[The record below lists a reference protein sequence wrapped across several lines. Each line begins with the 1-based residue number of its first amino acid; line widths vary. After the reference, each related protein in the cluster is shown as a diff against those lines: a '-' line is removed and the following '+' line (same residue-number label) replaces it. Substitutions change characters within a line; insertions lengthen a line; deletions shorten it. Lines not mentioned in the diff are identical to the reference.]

1 MKKEKILVVFLVCFI
16 SITLGF
22 WVAFFMPENE
32 PALAANACASTQ
44 DGDWNSADTWTSCGG
59 VVPQATDDVTI
70 SHAVSIPSGY
80 TINAINDLTIASSTL
95 TQTNSSTQTIAGLL
109 VVQSGATLTHAAN
122 TDNDVDYTVNFV
134 AGDISVN
141 TGGTITA
148 NALGHPGKLND
159 TGYGA
164 GAGAGVGL
172 SDGGGGGHCGTG
184 GTGLEDN
191 SGTAAGGT
199 PYCVL
204 SGPTTMGSGGGA
216 RDSGDYTGGSGGG
229 YIKLSTSG
237 TVTID
242 GTISADGGTGQFES
256 GGGGGGT
263 VYISADIVTSTPVG
277 LSAIGGNGANGGGGG
292 GGGII
297 YIYTNTSTVT
307 STMLSVVAG
316 ADGTGA
322 TDGAFIWEKVNT
334 DVAGSTCTTLG
345 NGDWDRISWD
355 CGRFPTSTD
364 NVVIDHTVTL
374 DIGFTIPSLNNLTIN
389 ATKVLTQSNS
399 STQTI
404 SGDLA
409 IFGTLDHAPNVDA
422 DIDYSVNF
430 SANNITVSS
439 TGLISADF
447 VGHPGGSTQAD
458 PDRPNGYGTGPGIG
472 SGTNDGSGG
481 AHCGD
486 GGTGTEGSL
495 SGGTAYC
502 DINNLITMGSGGGVR
517 TSAYIGGAGGGLIIL
532 NATATATI
540 SGTITADGQLADG
553 GDFFES
559 GAGGGGSINIT
570 ANIISGT
577 PTSMTVTG
585 GYADDGGGG
594 GGGGGISLTY
604 TVTTTIASSTTG
616 VDFNGGAA
624 DSPNDSVVGL
634 FLAAVGNTAP
644 TLTALTPVQTSASAV
659 TVTTTVADTDSDV
672 TSLTMEYSLDN
683 STWLTASN
691 TVSVTQSGGEGD
703 GVVTST
709 PGTLSDIDTDNDG
722 SVDLTIVWE
731 VGLDVSDTDDTEIYF
746 RLTPNDG
753 TVDGSVATSVAF
765 ALDTKPPTAPGNLSV
780 NSTSTDGIIFNF
792 GSASVDNNFLE
803 YKIFYATTSPIS
815 TSNSA
820 ITSSSEPNLGN
831 ISYNGSA
838 TTTLSPLSL
847 DTQYFFRI
855 WAFDSWGVDTS
866 SAAEQAAFTLANPP
880 GTTNLA
886 NISTSSL
893 TIIADANGNP
903 SNTTFTFKD
912 TVSGFYTQND
922 TTLGAGIVWNILPD
936 WGAVGPPTGLTPNTS
951 YQFEAYARN
960 GDGVITVA
968 GAASPLVV
976 TLADVPSTPTVDG
989 AAVSTLDLTFG
1000 TEVNPTSTQYA
1011 IYESSTGNYVAAD
1024 NGLDASSAV
1033 WQTTST
1039 WNNPTITGLSSNT
1052 QYTFGLIARNS
1063 DEISTVTTTAS
1074 AIYTLANAAGTP
1086 TIGTPTA
1093 TTLPITID
1101 VNSNSDATTYAVY
1114 NSTDSN
1120 YLDSSGAST
1129 STAVYSTTSTLGSS
1143 FAATGLTANT
1153 SYQFTVVAKNGDAV
1167 LAATSTASTAAYT
1180 LANAAGTATIGTPT
1194 VTTLPIT
1201 IDSNS
1206 NSSSTT
1212 YAVYNSTDSNYLD
1225 SAGASTSTAVY
1236 STTSTLGS
1244 SFAATGLSVNTAY
1257 QFTVVARNGDSVDSA
1272 TSTASVATYTAANT
1286 PSSVSATANST
1297 TQITIAYSGDAT
1309 SYYTENTTESTN
1321 SGWTT
1326 ETSYSFTGLTCATSY
1341 SFRTKGKN
1349 GDDVDT
1355 SYASSVSVST
1365 SDCPSTGGGMI
1376 SVSKPSL
1383 PSVSVPVV
1391 VPEVKTVAPKLG
1403 SSSPVSV
1410 GGHSHTI
1417 LVHSADTN
1425 KAKVTIKSD
1434 PITITLTK
1442 NEYEDLDTNTD
1453 TVDDLR
1459 VNYLG
1464 LLGGQPQFSMLNLT
1478 DPNELEK
1485 PVTINY
1491 GAYDSYSNKVILSF
1505 NVEDATQMAVS
1516 NYSDF
1521 RNTEFVPYTT
1531 DKMMWT
1537 LDINEGEKSV
1547 FVRFRTSEGGTAD
1560 ASDTIYLASVTG
1572 KAPVITTPTDQGS
1585 DTCSLTEKQ
1594 SYKHSKSTSVYYITS
1609 DCTKRAFR
1617 RSDVFFTYFDSWNDV
1632 ITTTKTKL
1640 DSMTDDTL
1648 GFMPYGPKYDPKYG
1662 ALVKIVTDPKVYL
1675 LLGTEKYWIT
1685 SETVFETLNYAW
1697 NWIEDV
1703 AIGLLDKYTVG
1714 SEITDI
1720 TKHPNHT
1727 LIKYADSPKVYKLEE
1742 GKKRYITDEA
1752 TFNSLKYRWD
1762 RIVTVDDSE
1771 VYDDGPDLGGD
1782 YETEDLTD
1790 DAYIFTS
1797 FLTLGSS
1804 GEEVKQLQLRL
1815 KELGF
1820 FPNDVE
1826 VNSYFGPTTEQ
1837 AIKDFQADNDLDVFG
1852 YVGPGTRDILNK

>member
-1 MKKEKILVVFLVCFI
+1 
-16 SITLGF
+16 
-22 WVAFFMPENE
+22 
-32 PALAANACASTQ
+32 
-44 DGDWNSADTWTSCGG
+44 
-59 VVPQATDDVTI
+59 
-70 SHAVSIPSGY
+70 
-80 TINAINDLTIASSTL
+80 
-95 TQTNSSTQTIAGLL
+95 
-109 VVQSGATLTHAAN
+109 
-122 TDNDVDYTVNFV
+122 
-134 AGDISVN
+134 
-141 TGGTITA
+141 
-148 NALGHPGKLND
+148 
-159 TGYGA
+159 
-164 GAGAGVGL
+164 
-172 SDGGGGGHCGTG
+172 
-184 GTGLEDN
+184 
-191 SGTAAGGT
+191 
-199 PYCVL
+199 
-204 SGPTTMGSGGGA
+204 
-216 RDSGDYTGGSGGG
+216 
-229 YIKLSTSG
+229 
-237 TVTID
+237 
-242 GTISADGGTGQFES
+242 
-256 GGGGGGT
+256 
-263 VYISADIVTSTPVG
+263 
-277 LSAIGGNGANGGGGG
+277 
-292 GGGII
+292 
-297 YIYTNTSTVT
+297 
-307 STMLSVVAG
+307 
-316 ADGTGA
+316 
-322 TDGAFIWEKVNT
+322 
-334 DVAGSTCTTLG
+334 
-345 NGDWDRISWD
+345 
-355 CGRFPTSTD
+355 
-364 NVVIDHTVTL
+364 
-374 DIGFTIPSLNNLTIN
+374 
-389 ATKVLTQSNS
+389 
-399 STQTI
+399 
-404 SGDLA
+404 
-409 IFGTLDHAPNVDA
+409 
-422 DIDYSVNF
+422 
-430 SANNITVSS
+430 
-439 TGLISADF
+439 
-447 VGHPGGSTQAD
+447 
-458 PDRPNGYGTGPGIG
+458 
-472 SGTNDGSGG
+472 
-481 AHCGD
+481 
-486 GGTGTEGSL
+486 
-495 SGGTAYC
+495 
-502 DINNLITMGSGGGVR
+502 
-517 TSAYIGGAGGGLIIL
+517 
-532 NATATATI
+532 
-540 SGTITADGQLADG
+540 
-553 GDFFES
+553 
-559 GAGGGGSINIT
+559 
-570 ANIISGT
+570 
-577 PTSMTVTG
+577 
-585 GYADDGGGG
+585 
-594 GGGGGISLTY
+594 
-604 TVTTTIASSTTG
+604 
-616 VDFNGGAA
+616 
-624 DSPNDSVVGL
+624 
-634 FLAAVGNTAP
+634 
-644 TLTALTPVQTSASAV
+644 
-659 TVTTTVADTDSDV
+659 
-672 TSLTMEYSLDN
+672 
-683 STWLTASN
+683 
-691 TVSVTQSGGEGD
+691 
-703 GVVTST
+703 
-709 PGTLSDIDTDNDG
+709 
-722 SVDLTIVWE
+722 
-731 VGLDVSDTDDTEIYF
+731 
-746 RLTPNDG
+746 
-753 TVDGSVATSVAF
+753 
-765 ALDTKPPTAPGNLSV
+765 
-780 NSTSTDGIIFNF
+780 
-792 GSASVDNNFLE
+792 
-803 YKIFYATTSPIS
+803 
-815 TSNSA
+815 
-820 ITSSSEPNLGN
+820 
-831 ISYNGSA
+831 
-838 TTTLSPLSL
+838 
-847 DTQYFFRI
+847 
-855 WAFDSWGVDTS
+855 
-866 SAAEQAAFTLANPP
+866 
-880 GTTNLA
+880 
-886 NISTSSL
+886 
-893 TIIADANGNP
+893 
-903 SNTTFTFKD
+903 
-912 TVSGFYTQND
+912 
-922 TTLGAGIVWNILPD
+922 
-936 WGAVGPPTGLTPNTS
+936 
-951 YQFEAYARN
+951 
-960 GDGVITVA
+960 
-968 GAASPLVV
+968 
-976 TLADVPSTPTVDG
+976 
-989 AAVSTLDLTFG
+989 
-1000 TEVNPTSTQYA
+1000 
-1011 IYESSTGNYVAAD
+1011 
-1024 NGLDASSAV
+1024 
-1033 WQTTST
+1033 
-1039 WNNPTITGLSSNT
+1039 
-1052 QYTFGLIARNS
+1052 
-1063 DEISTVTTTAS
+1063 
-1074 AIYTLANAAGTP
+1074 
-1086 TIGTPTA
+1086 
-1093 TTLPITID
+1093 
-1101 VNSNSDATTYAVY
+1101 
-1114 NSTDSN
+1114 DSN